1 MGRRHFPLCLAPQC
15 AQGRFQ
21 GCFMLPQPDLGAGPG
36 ARSPTHCPEMWFWFG
51 LCDGWGSCAEFPWG
65 RREFGHCNSIQCKPL
80 SWRMPCDRRGFDQPH
95 LQHSR
100 TCSWTRIVLHV
111 SADYHCAHS
120 HGRAQQLFHTQL
132 CTNDPHSPHSCLL
145 LLWERIK
152 NTWRA
157 RKWDLCWHPSFPSLL
172 ETVKCRKQRGKQA
185 PFPLAWS
192 HCKLSWMETVK
203 VTKTECQGLAT
214 QL

>member
-1 MGRRHFPLCLAPQC
+1 MGEGAVLSFLGEEGSLA
-15 AQGRFQ
+15 FV
-21 GCFMLPQPDLGAGPG
+21 
-36 ARSPTHCPEMWFWFG
+36 
-51 LCDGWGSCAEFPWG
+51 
-65 RREFGHCNSIQCKPL
+65 IQYKCKAL

-111 SADYHCAHS
+111 SANYHCAHS
-120 HGRAQQLFHTQL
+120 HGRAQQLFHTQP

-157 RKWDLCWHPSFPSLL
+157 RKGICAGILL
-172 ETVKCRKQRGKQA
+172 FLPFWKLLSVESRGKQA

-203 VTKTECQGLAT
+203 LTKTECQGLAT